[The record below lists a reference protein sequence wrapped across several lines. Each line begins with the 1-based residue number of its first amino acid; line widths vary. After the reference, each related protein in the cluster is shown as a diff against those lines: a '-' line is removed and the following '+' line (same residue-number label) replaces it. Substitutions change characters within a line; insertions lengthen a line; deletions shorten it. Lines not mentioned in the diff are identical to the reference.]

1 MTKYTSAGSILICLL
16 LTGLCPLLGVNVN
29 ESARNIPVSYDV
41 DVAVIGGSSAG
52 VAAAIEA
59 ANAGASVFLAAEQA
73 YLGYDIAGSYRLWLE
88 EGEVPANTL
97 AQAVFAQPQIPT
109 QLAQFSYSTD
119 ITSVYPHEDTDP
131 PSRLTDGNWFSSA
144 SQSVQYNGSVNI
156 TADLGTVQS
165 FFKLHTRVYQGTTYK
180 VQDVTVFSSNDN
192 ENWQQ
197 IAFINN
203 DWLNE
208 GDYTNEALDL
218 SVEINGSA
226 RYLKFY
232 IRKTANVSR
241 ILVGEIQI
249 EQDAGVFNDSD
260 FVGGPDFDCSDA
272 ITPYNYGTDVGYYR
286 PKRTINGEGL
296 EPEGILHD
304 RSDQYNS
311 AMVNPGSSNPSENGN
326 PAATAG
332 PAWFMWEFND
342 LYSLTDIWVW
352 NYCGP
357 FRDRGLK
364 NIIIDY
370 FDTSGWHRLG
380 SHTLNQGASDGPMP
394 HTDVITAN
402 IEASRILFTASDTQG
417 NYGGTYY
424 GLSEIRFFADSSQG
438 SGSDN
443 HRLPP
448 TAFQVKRVLE
458 HALLDSGVQFLF
470 GTYPTDVLY
479 DINDN
484 PAGVVVANRSGRQ
497 AVKAKTIIDA
507 TPRGTVT
514 RMTAAQ
520 FDDFPAGTQDFQQ
533 TVIANQNTSAAG
545 ISGTFKDGKVLS
557 ERNFFS
563 AVEYNV
569 SVDVPDSSFA
579 SFAQAEQE
587 VLDLTWTQWQKGSS
601 DILFNVPPDAVIANS
616 YVSGD
621 WPGAAAI
628 DLDVFK
634 PAAAN
639 HLYVLGGCA
648 DIDRTAAAQMLRP
661 LEFIDLGT
669 RIGAAAAAEALA
681 RPQLQEVK
689 LPGSEDPNAL
699 NGEVYERLLGHRPTK
714 QRVYETIPAAAKS
727 LPVIGEY
734 DVVVVGGG
742 TGGAPAAI
750 AAAREGAN
758 MLLIEYLHGLGG
770 VGTEGYISKYW
781 YGNKV
786 GYTAEIDAAL
796 TTPEGGGWDVEEKKQ
811 WLRNEIRQAGGDI
824 WFGALGCGAVMDG
837 SRIKGVVVATPLGR
851 GVVLCKTVIDGTG
864 NGDIAIAAGAPVMYT
879 DTDDASMQGTGLPPV
894 HLGAN
899 YRNSDFTVTDV
910 SDPLDTTQLF
920 VYAKDRYIEENPF
933 DMGQLVDARERRRV
947 AGDFTMS
954 VMDQLM
960 GRTYPDTIAKTYTDY
975 DNHGYNISPFFYL
988 CGNPPHTYSYVPYRC
1003 MLPQNVEGILVAGI
1017 GISVLHD
1024 ALPIVRM
1031 QPDIQNQ
1038 GYAAGIAAAMAAGQD
1053 ITPRQVDVEQLQT
1066 KLIQKGIITA
1076 ETAAHSDPYPLSEA
1090 EVQAAVDNMPLTFP
1104 DSHEETAIILAHT
1117 QTAWPMLKAAYDSA
1131 AGSARLAYAQTLA
1144 VFGDDYGLSTLADY
1158 VSANPW
1164 DTGHPRPTS
1173 KMSDMDRKIIS
1184 LGVPADNSVTEII
1197 VNKANQL
1204 NGESA
1209 FSHIRA
1215 VALALGN
1222 IGDPAGAEALAG
1234 LLNRCRLQDNTV
1246 LTIQDA
1252 IELNLQ
1258 SLDSQ
1263 LGDSSSFDYYSRILS
1278 DREIILAKALVS
1290 CGDWQGLGE
1299 TVLQAYSNDLRGVFY
1314 QDVHD
1319 ETDIS
1324 GDISG
1329 DSEVDIED
1337 LLFIGEYWLSGF
1349 TYTPED
1355 FDKDGFVNFQDL
1367 AFFSQYWN

>member
-1 MTKYTSAGSILICLL
+1 MPSLTQSKLLLICAFFS
-16 LTGLCPLLGVNVN
+16 GFSPLFGVNIN
-29 ESARNIPVSYDV
+29 ESARDIPVSFDV

-59 ANAGASVFLAAEQA
+59 ANAGASVLLTSEQP
-73 YLGYDIAGSYRLWLE
+73 YPGWDVAGSYRLWLE
-88 EGEVPANTL
+88 DGQIPSSPL
-97 AQAVFAQPQIPT
+97 AQAIFAEPEIPT
-109 QLAQFSYSTD
+109 QLAEFSYTSD
-119 ITSVYPHEDTDP
+119 IASVYPHEDTDP
-131 PSRLTDGNWFSSA
+131 PGRLKDGIWFSSA

-165 FFKLHTRVYQGTTYK
+165 FFKLHTRVYQGSTYK
-180 VQDVTVFSSNDN
+180 VQDVTVYASTDNDN
-192 ENWQQ
+192 WNQ

-208 GDYTNEALDL
+208 GDYTNEALNL
-218 SVEINGSA
+218 SVDVNGSA

-232 IRKTANVSR
+232 IRKTSSVSR

-249 EQDAGVFNDSD
+249 EQNATLFNDSD
-260 FVGGPDFDCSDA
+260 FIGGPDFDCTDA

-286 PKRTINGEGL
+286 PKRTVNGEGL
-296 EPEGILHD
+296 DAAGLLHD

-311 AMVNPGSSNPSENGN
+311 AMVNPGSSVPSENGN
-326 PAATAG
+326 PAGTAG
-332 PAWFMWEFND
+332 SAWFMWNFND

-357 FRDRGLK
+357 YRDRGLK
-364 NIIIDY
+364 NITIDY
-370 FDTSGWHRLG
+370 FNTSGWHRLG
-380 SHTLNQGASDGPMP
+380 SYTLNQGATDGPMA
-394 HTDVITAN
+394 HTDIITAG
-402 IEASRILFTASDTQG
+402 IDASRILITADETDG
-417 NYGGTYY
+417 NYGGSYY
-424 GLSEIRFFADSSQG
+424 GLSEIRFFAQAG
-438 SGSDN
+438 SETEAV
-443 HRLPP
+443 RLPP

-458 HALLDSGVQFLF
+458 HAMLDAGVEFMF

-479 DINDN
+479 DSAGE

-507 TPRGTVT
+507 TQLAAVT
-514 RMTAAQ
+514 RMTAAE
-520 FDDFPAGTQDFQQ
+520 FDDFPAGMQNFSQI
-533 TVIANQNTSAAG
+533 VIADQNTSDAG
-545 ISGTFKDGKVLS
+545 TQGTLKDGKVLS
-557 ERNFFS
+557 DRNFFS
-563 AVEYNV
+563 AVKYSV
-569 SVDVPDSSFA
+569 SVNMADNSYPSYA
-579 SFAQAEQE
+579 LAEQQA
-587 VLDLTWTQWQKGSS
+587 LDLTWTQWQKGSS
-601 DILFNVPPDAVIANS
+601 DILFNIPPDAVTANS
-616 YVSGD
+616 YVSGE

-628 DLDVFK
+628 DLDVFR
-634 PAAAN
+634 PAGIS
-639 HLYVLGGCA
+639 HLYLLGACA
-648 DIDRTAAAQMLRP
+648 AIDRTAAEQMLNP
-661 LEFIDLGT
+661 LEYMQLGT
-669 RIGAAAAAEALA
+669 RIGAAAAADALA
-681 RPQLQEVK
+681 RPQMLGVN
-689 LPGSEDPNAL
+689 LPGDIDTNAE

-714 QRVYETIPAAAKS
+714 QRIYETIPAAAKA
-727 LPVIGEY
+727 LPVLAEY

-750 AAAREGAN
+750 AAAREGADT
-758 MLLIEYLHGLGG
+758 LLIEYLHGLGG
-770 VGTEGYISKYW
+770 VGTEGHISKYW

-796 TTPEGGGWDVEEKKQ
+796 ITPSGGGWDVEEKKQ

-824 WFGALGCGAVMDG
+824 WFGAIGCGAVIDG
-837 SRIKGVVVATPLGR
+837 PQIKGIVAATPLGR
-851 GVVLCKTVIDGTG
+851 GIVLCKTVIDGTG

-894 HLGAN
+894 HLGVN

-910 SDPLDTTQLF
+910 ADPADTTQLF
-920 VYAKDRYIEENPF
+920 VYAKDRYIDENPF
-933 DMGQLVDARERRRV
+933 DMGQLVDARERRRI
-947 AGDFTMS
+947 AGEFTMS

-975 DNHGYNISPFFYL
+975 DNHGYNISSFFYL

-1038 GYAAGIAAAMAAGQD
+1038 GYAAGIAAAMAAGEN
-1053 ITPRQVDVEQLQT
+1053 ITPRQIDVEQLQA
-1066 KLIQKGIITA
+1066 KLVQKGIITA
-1076 ETAAHSDPYPLSEA
+1076 QTAAHTDPYPLSA
-1090 EVQAAVDNMPLTFP
+1090 AQVQTAVDNMPLTFP
-1104 DSHEETAIILAHT
+1104 DSHEETAIILAHPE
-1117 QTAWPMLKAAYDSA
+1117 TAWPMLKTAYDNSTGNA
-1131 AGSARLAYAQTLA
+1131 KLAYAQTLA

-1184 LGVPADNSVTEII
+1184 LGVPGNNSVTGVIA
-1197 VNKANQL
+1197 NKADQL
-1204 NGESA
+1204 DAESD

-1215 VALALGN
+1215 VALALEY
-1222 IGDPAGAEALAG
+1222 IGDPAAAEALAG
-1234 LLNRCRLQDNTV
+1234 LLNRCRRQDNTV

-1263 LGDSSSFDYYSRILS
+1263 FGDSSNFDYYSRILS
-1278 DREIILAKALVS
+1278 DREIILAKALVA
-1290 CGDWQGLGE
+1290 CGDWQGLGQ

-1319 ETDIS
+1319 ETDVS

-1329 DSEVDIED
+1329 DEAVDIRD
-1337 LLFIGEYWLSGF
+1337 LFFIADYWLSGF
-1349 TYTPED
+1349 THIPED
-1355 FDKDGFVNFQDL
+1355 FDKDGFVNFHDL
-1367 AFFSQYWN
+1367 TSLSRYWN